1 MMVGQQVNG
10 IVIGLVIDLEDP
22 ENLGRIRVKYPYLGD
37 APSDWARLVT
47 PMAGKDRG
55 MFFRPEVD
63 DEVLVAFEL
72 GDVRRP
78 YILGSL
84 WSTTDTPPPDDGQA
98 KKNNWRFIKS
108 RNGHIVKLDDTQG
121 KEKIEIIGSDGQRQ
135 IVFDI
140 AAQKIQVTCDTGDIE
155 VSAAAGKV
163 KVDALT
169 VEIKASGN
177 MTLEATGTM
186 TIKGATVN
194 IN

>member
-1 MMVGQQVNG
+1 MGGQQVNG
-10 IVIGLVIDLEDP
+10 IVIGIVTDLDDP
-22 ENLGRIRVKYPYLGD
+22 ERIGRVRVKFPYLGD
-37 APSDWARLVT
+37 QASDWARLVT
-47 PMAGKDRG
+47 LMAGGGRG
-55 MFFRPEVD
+55 MFFRPEVE

-84 WSTTDTPPPDDGQA
+84 WSTTDAPPPDDGQA
-98 KKNNWRFIKS
+98 TQNNWRFIQS
-108 RNGHIVKLDDTQG
+108 RSGHIVKLDDTQG
-121 KEKIEIIGSDGQRQ
+121 KEKIEIIGSDGQRR

-140 AAQKIQVTCDTGDIE
+140 AAKKIQVTCDTGDIE
-155 VSAAAGKV
+155 VSAPAGKV
-163 KVDALT
+163 KVDAGT
-169 VEIKASGN
+169 VEIKATGN

>member
-1 MMVGQQVNG
+1 MGADQVNG
-10 IVIGLVIDLEDP
+10 IIIGLVKDLEDP
-22 ENLGRIRVKYPYLGD
+22 QNLGRLRVTYPYLGEQQ
-37 APSDWARLVT
+37 SDWARLVT

-55 MFFRPEVD
+55 MFFRPEVG

-84 WSTTDTPPPDDGQA
+84 WSSEDTPPKDDGNA
-98 KKNNWRFIKS
+98 KENNWRFIKS
-108 RNGHIVKLDDTQG
+108 RNGHIVKLDDT
-121 KEKIEIIGSDGQRQ
+121 KNSEKIEIIGSDGARK

-140 AAQKIQVTCDTGDIE
+140 AGKKIQVSCDSGDIE
-155 VSAAAGKV
+155 VSAPAGTV
-163 KVDALT
+163 KVEAKT
-169 VEIKASGN
+169 VTVKASAD
-177 MTLEATGTM
+177 MTLEASGTM

>member
-1 MMVGQQVNG
+1 MSGQQVNG
-10 IVIGLVIDLEDP
+10 IVIGLVTDLADP
-22 ENLGRIRVKYPYLGD
+22 ENIGRVKVSYPHLGD
-37 APSDWARLVT
+37 GKSDWARLVSL
-47 PMAGKDRG
+47 MAGKDRG
-55 MFFRPEVD
+55 AFFRPEVG

-98 KKNNWRFIKS
+98 AQNNWRFIKS
-108 RNGHIVKLDDTQG
+108 RNGHIIKLDDTNGQ
-121 KEKIEIIGSDGQRQ
+121 EKIEITGSDGQRK

-140 AAQKIQVTCDTGDIE
+140 AGKKIQVTCDSGDVE
-155 VSAAAGKV
+155 VSATAGTV
-163 KVDALT
+163 KVEATT

-177 MTLEATGTM
+177 MNLEATGSM

>member
-1 MMVGQQVNG
+1 MGADQVNG
-10 IVIGLVIDLEDP
+10 IVIGLVKDLEDP
-22 ENLGRIRVKYPYLGD
+22 ENLGRIRVTYPYLGD
-37 APSDWARLVT
+37 QQSDWARLVT

-55 MFFRPEVD
+55 VFFRPEAG
-63 DEVLVAFEL
+63 DEVLVGFEL

-84 WSTTDTPPPDDGQA
+84 WSAEDTPPPDDGKP

-108 RNGHIVKLDDTQG
+108 RSGHIVKLDDTES
-121 KEKIEIIGSDGQRQ
+121 KEKIEIIGSDGARK

-140 AAQKIQVTCDTGDIE
+140 ANKKIQITCDSGDIE
-155 VSAAAGKV
+155 VSAPSGKV
-163 KVDALT
+163 KVDATT

-177 MTLEATGTM
+177 MNLEAGGTM

>member
-1 MMVGQQVNG
+1 MGGDQVNG
-10 IVIGLVIDLEDP
+10 IVIGLVNDLADP
-22 ENLGRIRVKYPYLGD
+22 QNLGRIRVTFPYLGSQL
-37 APSDWARLVT
+37 SDWARLVT

-84 WSTTDTPPPDDGQA
+84 WSTTDTPPADDGNA
-98 KKNNWRFIKS
+98 TENNWRFIKS
-108 RNGHIVKLDDTQG
+108 RNGHIVKLDDTNG
-121 KEKIEIIGSDGQRQ
+121 SEKIEIIGSDGQRQ

-140 AAQKIQVTCDTGDIE
+140 AGKKIQVTCDSGDIE
-155 VSAAAGKV
+155 VSAPSGSV
-163 KVDALT
+163 KVDATT

-186 TIKGATVN
+186 TVKGATVN

>member
-1 MMVGQQVNG
+1 MGGQQVNG
-10 IVIGLVIDLEDP
+10 IVIGLVIDLDDP
-22 ENLGRIRVKYPYLGD
+22 ESLGRIRVKYPYLGD

-84 WSTTDTPPPDDGQA
+84 WSTTDTPPPDDGEP

-140 AAQKIQVTCDTGDIE
+140 AGQKIQVTCDTGDIE
-155 VSAAAGKV
+155 VSASAGKV

>member
-1 MMVGQQVNG
+1 MGGDQVNG
-10 IVIGLVIDLEDP
+10 IIIGLVADLEDP
-22 ENLGRIRVKYPYLGD
+22 ENLGRIRVKFPYLGD
-37 APSDWARLVT
+37 QLSDWARLVT

-78 YILGSL
+78 YVLGSL
-84 WSTTDTPPPDDGQA
+84 WSSADTPPPDDGQA
-98 KKNNWRFIKS
+98 KQNNWRFIKS
-108 RNGHIVKLDDTQG
+108 RNGHIVKLDDTKG
-121 KEKIEIIGSDGQRQ
+121 SEKIEIIGSDGARK

-140 AAQKIQVTCDTGDIE
+140 AGKKIEVICDTGNVE
-155 VSAAAGKV
+155 VSAGSGDV
-163 KVDALT
+163 KVEAIN

-177 MTLEATGTM
+177 MKLEAGAQM
-186 TIKGATVN
+186 TISGATVN

>member
-1 MMVGQQVNG
+1 MGGQQVNG
-10 IVIGLVIDLEDP
+10 IVIGLVTDLADP
-22 ENLGRIRVKYPYLGD
+22 DRLGRVRVKFPYLGD
-37 APSDWARLVT
+37 QVSDWARLVT
-47 PMAGKDRG
+47 PMAGADRG

-84 WSTTDTPPPDDGQA
+84 WSATDTPPPDDGQA
-98 KKNNWRFIKS
+98 EQNNWRFIKS

-121 KEKIEIIGSDGQRQ
+121 QEKIEIIGSDGQRQ

-140 AAQKIQVTCDTGDIE
+140 AGQKIQVTCDTGDIE
-155 VSAAAGKV
+155 VSASAGTV
-163 KVDALT
+163 KVDAMT
-169 VEIKASGN
+169 VEIKASAN
-177 MTLEATGTM
+177 MTLQATGTM